1 MARKRVKTWR
11 EDDAP
16 PRRSPWR
23 RAWRAV
29 KTLLVLLAIAYVA
42 LVIAGQ
48 TDGFR
53 DLVSHRLERHL
64 GQPVKVEGASL
75 SLRLDLSLR
84 GVVTEGTKRKNSPGL
99 RIQRAFIGWD
109 WSQLIRR
116 GRPGVRALEL
126 DRCEVVF
133 GRAED
138 GTWQPARLAPLSA
151 FLARWLELDLGSAA
165 PPASAG
171 APAPVSGAA
180 TTPRAAALAFQKEG
194 TRVVLRGGQITWWA
208 DESDVPLAAV
218 EGVRLQ
224 ATPVAVPGRLLTH
237 YALSVERAASA
248 TGARVSDLKLELLDA
263 GDQQVILGLTGEHVP
278 AARSG
283 GTRVPQG

>member
-11 EDDAP
+11 EDDTP

-23 RAWRAV
+23 TAWRAG
-29 KTLLVLLAIAYVA
+29 KTLLVLAVIAYVA

-53 DLVSHRLERHL
+53 DLVRHRLERQL
-64 GQPVKVEGASL
+64 GQAVKVEGASL
-75 SLRLDLSLR
+75 SLRLDLTLR
-84 GVVTEGTKRKNSPGL
+84 GVVSEGTKRKNSPGL

-109 WSQLIRR
+109 WSQVFRR
-116 GRPGVRALEL
+116 GRPGVRVLDLE
-126 DRCEVVF
+126 RCEVVF

-138 GTWQPARLAPLSA
+138 GSWQPARMAPLSA
-151 FLARWLELDLGSAA
+151 FLSKWLELDLGSAA
-165 PPASAG
+165 
-171 APAPVSGAA
+171 APAVAGVPAAESA
-180 TTPRAAALAFQKEG
+180 TTPRSAALAFQQAG
-194 TRVVLRGGQITWWA
+194 TRVILRGGQITWWV
-208 DESDVPLAAV
+208 DESDVPFAAV

-224 ATPVAVPGRLLTH
+224 ATPVTVPGRHMTH

-248 TGARVSDLKLELLDA
+248 TGARVSDLKLEVLDA

-278 AARSG
+278 APRSG
-283 GTRVPQG
+283 GIRAPQG